1 MKTNWTL
8 QEKSTG
14 ELTVLIDGDV
24 WKKAQE
30 KAFDKLAKNVEID
43 GFRKGSAPK
52 SIVQKHLKPEAV
64 LMEAMEAT
72 AQDALLRGVEEHDIE
87 LISRPSLDL
96 NELDEEKVEYKFTIA
111 TRPEVTLGAYKDLGI
126 AVEEVKVTEQEV
138 QEKLESL
145 REQFAE
151 LNIKEDEIQ
160 SGDTAVIDF
169 EGFLNDVAF
178 EGGKGENYPLE
189 IGSNSFIPGFEEQL
203 IGCKTGEEKDITVT
217 FPEEYQAEDL
227 AGKEVVFKIKVNEV
241 KERVLPELND
251 DFAKD
256 VDREG
261 ITTLDALKEELEKE
275 LLTNKENNAQEEA
288 DNKILTT
295 VTDNATVEIPDVMI
309 EEETDTLVEDF
320 KYRLQQQGF
329 PYEQFLQMTGQDEAT
344 LREQMAKD
352 AESKVKLRLV
362 LTAIAKEENIDVSAD
377 EIEAEYKTVADMHQ
391 MDIEKVKELLPVTS
405 LTYDLKIRK
414 AFDFVKNAA

>member
-52 SIVQKHLKPEAV
+52 SIVEKHLKPEAV

-72 AQDALLRGVEEHDIE
+72 AQDALLQGVEENNIE
-87 LISRPSLDL
+87 LISRPTLDL
-96 NELDEEKVEYKFTIA
+96 NELDEEKVEYKFTIV

-126 AVEEVKVTEQEV
+126 EVEKVEVTEQEV
-138 QEKLESL
+138 DERLESL
-145 REQFAE
+145 REQYAE
-151 LNIKEDEIQ
+151 LNIKEDAIK
-160 SGDTAVIDF
+160 SGDTAIIDF

-189 IGSNSFIPGFEEQL
+189 IGSNSFIPGFEDQL

-241 KERVLPELND
+241 KERVLPELDD

-261 ITTLDALKEELEKE
+261 IITLVALKEELKKE
-275 LLTNKENNAQEEA
+275 LLTDKENIAKEEA

-309 EEETDTLVEDF
+309 EEETDSLVEDF
-320 KYRLQQQGF
+320 KYRLQAQGF

-362 LTAIAKEENIDVSAD
+362 LTAIAKEENLEVSAD

-391 MDIEKVKELLPVTS
+391 MEVEKVKELLPVTS
-405 LTYDLKIRK
+405 LMYDLRIRK
-414 AFDFVKNAA
+414 AFDFVKDAA